1 MCYIELHG
9 VLLLGVCV
17 LYILKQ
23 EGGYLEQTELF
34 DSPKPCDLY
43 RVVLTLTI
51 GVANGWIFFLIDVHY
66 RQNILTSA
74 KSYNY
79 IPYVFFKSP

>member
-51 GVANGWIFFLIDVHY
+51 GVANG
-66 RQNILTSA
+66 
-74 KSYNY
+74 
-79 IPYVFFKSP
+79 